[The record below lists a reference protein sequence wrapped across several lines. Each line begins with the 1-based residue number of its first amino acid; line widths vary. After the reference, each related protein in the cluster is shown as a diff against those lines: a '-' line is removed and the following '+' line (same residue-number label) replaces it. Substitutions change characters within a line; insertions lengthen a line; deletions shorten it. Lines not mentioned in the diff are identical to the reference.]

1 MIELNRH
8 EFYKTYQIP
17 LKNIAFINHEDNI
30 CIFQLSF
37 MHDAHATF
45 ETSQYTLIVKIVAV
59 PDYKVEK
66 GYTRHFIS
74 INEAVKYINKQ
85 IAIYYKKDLN
95 SPLDYEQLE
104 LNWYLTDLY
113 KDYKR
118 YGLSEEV
125 CQKYIA
131 EHMDVF
137 KAQFIEN
144 TIISIEPRMFE
155 EGDERNVN
163 DSGTSA

>member
-1 MIELNRH
+1 MIELDRH

-17 LKNIAFINHEDNI
+17 LKNIAFVNHEDNI
-30 CIFQLSF
+30 QLSF

-45 ETSQYTLIVKIVAV
+45 EASQYMLIVKIVAV
-59 PDYKVEK
+59 PDYKIEK

-95 SPLDYEQLE
+95 SPLDYEQLK
-104 LNWYLTDLY
+104 LNWYLADLY

-118 YGLSEEV
+118 YGLSEEAF
-125 CQKYIA
+125 QKHID
-131 EHMDVF
+131 EHMDEY
-137 KAQFIEN
+137 KAQFTESA
-144 TIISIEPRMFE
+144 IISIEPQMFE
-155 EGDERNVN
+155 EG
-163 DSGTSA
+163 G